1 MTLASRV
8 RGAGAPQVLS
18 ALVLCMPAVGA
29 AADAAAPAQT
39 VWTFKA
45 LLDGKPI
52 GQHQFTLSAA
62 STPDAGERSLVSE
75 ASYAVRFL
83 GITVYRYT
91 HRAVERWRGDCL
103 AALSADTDDRGE
115 RTSVRAAQRGG
126 AFEVTAPAAHSTT
139 GCVMS
144 IAYWNPALRSQ
155 QRLINAQTG
164 RIEAVTV
171 ASIGVSVVDVDGR
184 ATPAQGWRISG
195 LPQPIDVWYSAQ
207 GEWIALDT
215 TVEGGRK
222 LSYRLP

>member
-1 MTLASRV
+1 MTWLNRAR
-8 RGAGAPQVLS
+8 ATGAPQVLS
-18 ALVLCMPAVGA
+18 VLLLCMPAVGS
-29 AADAAAPAQT
+29 AADAAASAVT
-39 VWTFKA
+39 MWTFQA

-52 GQHQFTLSAA
+52 GQHQFKL
-62 STPDAGERSLVSE
+62 TPTGTADAGERALVSE
-75 ASYAVRFL
+75 ASYTVRFL

-126 AFEVTAPAAHSTT
+126 VFEVTSPMPHSTP
-139 GCVMS
+139 GCLMS
-144 IAYWNPALRSQ
+144 FAYWNPALRSQ

-171 ASIGVSVVDVDGR
+171 ASIGVGVVDVSGR

-195 LPQPIDVWYSAQ
+195 LAHPIDVWYSAQ
-207 GEWIALDT
+207 GDWIALDT